1 MRATI
6 QSIRFNV
13 TQAGVV
19 RAVVTALSEK
29 KGILHS
35 FHLNTPF
42 YQVLNIDEGDVVKL
56 DRDERIVSVLEQ
68 NGLVD
73 RCPPLLPTECP
84 CCEGELESLLM
95 GLKHQ
100 LLCLDCKGRSAVIND
115 IDGSMLK
122 IAPKGSV
129 VVIPVNTVGVTGR
142 GMALYMRTV
151 YKQAF
156 ARYMRQCRRGRIDVG
171 PMDVVEDGEF
181 EIALF
186 PTKYGWRDASL
197 IPLIRRSAERL
208 RNYLDTEKITEV
220 HMPRVGCGVGTGCLD
235 YFGDVRPVLDEVF
248 ANSGIQV
255 NVYDWSST

>member
-19 RAVVTALSEK
+19 RAVVAALSEK
-29 KGILHS
+29 KGILHT
-35 FHLNTPF
+35 FYLNTPF
-42 YQVLNIDEGDVVKL
+42 YQMVGMDEGDVVQL
-56 DRDERIVSVLEQ
+56 DREERIVQVLEQ

-73 RCPPLLPTECP
+73 RCPPPLPTECP
-84 CCEGELESLLM
+84 CCEGVLEAILM
-95 GLKHQ
+95 GTKHQ
-100 LLCLDCKGRSAVIND
+100 LVCLDCKGRSAVIND

-122 IAPKGSV
+122 LAPKGSV

-142 GMALYMRTV
+142 GLALYMRTV

-156 ARYMRQCRRGRIDVG
+156 ARYMRQYRRGRIDVG
-171 PMDVVEDGEF
+171 PMDVVEDGGF
-181 EIALF
+181 EVALF
-186 PTKYGWRDASL
+186 PTKYDWRDISSVS
-197 IPLIRRSAERL
+197 LIRRSAERL

-220 HMPRVGCGVGTGCLD
+220 HMPRVGCGQGTGCLD
-235 YFGDVRPVLDEVF
+235 YMEEVRPILDEVF

-255 NVYDWSST
+255 YVYDWSTT

>member
-19 RAVVTALSEK
+19 RAVVSALSEK
-29 KGILHS
+29 KDVLHT
-35 FHLNTPF
+35 FYLNTPF
-42 YQVLNIDEGDVVKL
+42 YQVLGIDEGDVVKL
-56 DRDERIVSVLEQ
+56 DRDERITVVLEQ
-68 NGLVD
+68 NGLID

-84 CCEGELESLLM
+84 CCEGVLESILM
-95 GLKHQ
+95 GTKHQ

-122 IAPKGSV
+122 LAPKGSV

-151 YKQAF
+151 YKEAF

-171 PMDVVEDGEF
+171 PMDVVEDGGF
-181 EIALF
+181 EVALF
-186 PTKYGWRDASL
+186 PTKYDWRDGSSIA
-197 IPLIRRSAERL
+197 LIRRSAERL

-220 HMPRVGCGVGTGCLD
+220 HMPRVGCGTYTGQLD
-235 YFGDVRPVLDEVF
+235 YVEEVRPILDEVF

-255 NVYDWSST
+255 NVYDWSVT